1 MIARHSAD
9 QLSALIEWIK
19 VRRGEPKWIVHV
31 MIQLSLFTL
40 YVTLSTFNF
49 HFACHTLHVTLHA
62 SLVITFQPHR
72 LQEQLTL
79 PLHIVVNNFVHVNCA
94 RFNSSRLFCFW
105 PHDSTGLI
113 SKQRAVGI
121 LALYWQFQSSLSH
134 FILIFALFVANLKE
148 YFVSYS
154 TNLTYYCGCLARV
167 THDRKYLAHSL
178 HCCALPI
185 VKQCC
190 IFSCQLS
197 NCTPIGCF

>member
-1 MIARHSAD
+1 
-9 QLSALIEWIK
+9 
-19 VRRGEPKWIVHV
+19 

-105 PHDSTGLI
+105 PHDSTCLI
-113 SKQRAVGI
+113 SKKGLL
-121 LALYWQFQSSLSH
+121 LASQFQSSLSH
-134 FILIFALFVANLKE
+134 FILIFALHCVCIAFAL
-148 YFVSYS
+148 
-154 TNLTYYCGCLARV
+154 R
-167 THDRKYLAHSL
+167 L
-178 HCCALPI
+178 HCFSFAFAVLALHLHCFSFAFA
-185 VKQCC
+185 VLLQCVC
-190 IFSCQLS
+190 IAFALLLR
-197 NCTPIGCF
+197 

>member
-1 MIARHSAD
+1 
-9 QLSALIEWIK
+9 
-19 VRRGEPKWIVHV
+19 

-105 PHDSTGLI
+105 PHDRTGLI
-113 SKQRAVGI
+113 SKKRLAFGI
-121 LALYWQFQSSLSH
+121 TISKFAFSLI
-134 FILIFALFVANLKE
+134 FILIFALFVADLKE

-154 TNLTYYCGCLARV
+154 TNLTYYYCGCLARV

-190 IFSCQLS
+190 NFSCQLS